1 MPDRGKQS
9 MNYLQYA
16 FYAINIYLEK
26 IFVGEIPVRVNL
38 AIWPRAR
45 KFGVSAT
52 LVLQKAVASSE
63 LSAFS
68 FRTSSTS
75 LSNSGSAFLFFSSF
89 LQPHIVLRELR
100 SRASKI

>member
-1 MPDRGKQS
+1 

-52 LVLQKAVASSE
+52 LVLQLKAVAWFT
-63 LSAFS
+63 LVPQALAGV
-68 FRTSSTS
+68 RWNYVPST
-75 LSNSGSAFLFFSSF
+75 
-89 LQPHIVLRELR
+89 VTTVT
-100 SRASKI
+100 

>member
-52 LVLQKAVASSE
+52 LVLQKAVLIPLQE
-63 LSAFS
+63 GLS
-68 FRTSSTS
+68 
-75 LSNSGSAFLFFSSF
+75 
-89 LQPHIVLRELR
+89 V
-100 SRASKI
+100 